1 MAEFALPEPLTPAA
15 LKHEVDKVSYARV
28 SAVKVSRTTFM
39 RMWRLADVS
48 SRQFDPN
55 VNLTPLGNVQIII
68 DDSVPPNVLQ
78 PFAYL

>member
-1 MAEFALPEPLTPAA
+1 MTPEL
-15 LKHEVDKVSYARV
+15 LQLEVEKVRFTRV
-28 SAVKVSRTTFM
+28 AAVKVSRTTFM

-48 SRQFDPN
+48 SLQFDPT
-55 VNLTPLGNVQIII
+55 VDLTPLGSVQIII